1 MADLVVPPLGESITE
16 AVVATWLKQVGD
28 TVAADEPVA
37 ELETD
42 KITVQLLSP
51 VAGALAEQKVAVGAT
66 VRVGEVIGAVE
77 AGKQG
82 KAAPAPKP
90 AAAPASASAAPA
102 PKPAAAPASASAV
115 ATSSSSSAS
124 GAVASSGAAASS
136 AAASSPPPAVRAASQ
151 APAAPV
157 AAPAA
162 GSASGQP
169 SGGSGRT
176 NGNTGGHTEGKG
188 NNDALDKAALLRLTP
203 SQRVHAREV
212 GTIPQIG
219 TAQAPQV
226 APGPSA
232 LDRLAQVDPRDE
244 VVAMSPLRKRVA
256 ERMVQAQHEAASLT
270 TFNEVDMTAVM
281 DLRGK
286 YKDSFEKTHAV
297 KLGFMSFFVKACVAA
312 CKLFPGVNAE
322 VVGGNIVYKKHYD
335 FGIAVSTPKGLVVP
349 VLRDCDTLSF
359 AGIEKGILA
368 LADKARGGK
377 LALAD
382 LSGGTFSITNG
393 GIYGSMMSTPLLNY
407 PQTGI
412 LGMHNIVKRAVV
424 IDDQVQ
430 VRPMMYVAL
439 SYDHRVVDGR
449 EAVSFLVAVKER
461 LEAPDRML
469 LEV

>member
-16 AVVATWLKQVGD
+16 AVVASWLKQVGE

-42 KITVQLLSP
+42 KVTVQLPSP
-51 VAGALAEQKVAVGAT
+51 VAGAIAEQKVPVGAT
-66 VRVGEVIGAVE
+66 VKVGDVIGSVE
-77 AGKQG
+77 AGKLG
-82 KAAPAPKP
+82 KAAAPAQKP
-90 AAAPASASAAPA
+90 AEAAASASAAA
-102 PKPAAAPASASAV
+102 PSA
-115 ATSSSSSAS
+115 
-124 GAVASSGAAASS
+124 AVASAGAVSTQ
-136 AAASSPPPAVRAASQ
+136 PAVRTVSQ
-151 APAAPV
+151 PQATPAPSPAPV
-157 AAPAA
+157 AASAAQTTPAA
-162 GSASGQP
+162 ASARGGLSVVP
-169 SGGSGRT
+169 SRP
-176 NGNTGGHTEGKG
+176 NGNIQVANEMS
-188 NNDALDKAALLRLTP
+188 NEALDKAALLRLTP

-212 GTIPQIG
+212 GTIPHAVSAQPS
-219 TAQAPQV
+219 QAPAA
-226 APGPSA
+226 APGPSV

-256 ERMVQAQHEAASLT
+256 ERLVQAQHEAASLT
-270 TFNEVDMTAVM
+270 TFNEVDMTQVM

-286 YKDSFEKTHAV
+286 YKDSFEKTHGV

-312 CKLFPGVNAE
+312 CKAFPGVNAE
-322 VVGGNIVYKKHYD
+322 VIGGNIVYKKHYD

-359 AGIEKGILA
+359 AGIENGLFA

-393 GIYGSMMSTPLLNY
+393 GIFGSMMSTPLLNY

-424 IDDQVQ
+424 VGDEIK

-461 LEAPDRML
+461 LEAPDRL
-469 LEV
+469 LFEV